1 MPHRLFPM
9 QKSAFTRFLNSCTS
23 CSHFSTVMFN
33 FTGQLDWPK
42 GSAHS
47 GQNMISRY
55 VYFGCFW
62 KRLAFESVACIREMT
77 LIRICGHP
85 PIYWRH
91 EGNQNLEGGKLYS
104 LAGASVFSCLGAPGS
119 ETRTYTIGSL
129 VFNPYLWPGMTPL
142 ALLGLQLAG
151 SRSWG
156 FSASVSTWANLS

>member
-1 MPHRLFPM
+1 MPHCLFPM

-47 GQNMISRY
+47 GQNMISRC
-55 VYFGCFW
+55 VCFGCFW

-85 PIYWRH
+85 PICWRH
-91 EGNQNLEGGKLYS
+91 EGNQNLEGGQIYS
-104 LAGASVFSCLGAPGS
+104 LAGASVFSCLGALVLRVLRPG
-119 ETRTYTIGSL
+119 L
-129 VFNPYLWPGMTPL
+129 TPL
-142 ALLGLQLAG
+142 APWFSILTFDLGWHPWL
-151 SRSWG
+151 SWG
-156 FSASVSTWANLS
+156 SSWQAADLGASQPL